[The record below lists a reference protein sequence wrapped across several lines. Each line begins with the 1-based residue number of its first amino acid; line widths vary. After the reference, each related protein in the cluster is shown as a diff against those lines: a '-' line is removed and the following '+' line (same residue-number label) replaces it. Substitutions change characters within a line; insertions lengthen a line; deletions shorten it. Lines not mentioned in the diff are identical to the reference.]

1 MTLGRKGLTSGAIKG
16 LTVCCVCF
24 TVCCVLLCMHAALYC
39 SAMQSNTKQCVGAD
53 RGEICIVFIQTSPP
67 SVFLGDRQVPVGNS

>member
-24 TVCCVLLCMHAALYC
+24 TVCAVCVLLGTHTALYC
-39 SAMQSNTKQCVGAD
+39 PAMQSYTK
-53 RGEICIVFIQTSPP
+53 
-67 SVFLGDRQVPVGNS
+67 